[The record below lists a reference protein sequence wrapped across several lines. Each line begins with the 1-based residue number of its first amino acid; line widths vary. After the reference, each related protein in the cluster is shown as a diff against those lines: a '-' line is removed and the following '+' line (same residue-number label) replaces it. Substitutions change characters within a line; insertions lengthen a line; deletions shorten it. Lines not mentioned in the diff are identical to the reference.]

1 MTANMTSQM
10 VLGCIYGSNKG
21 YHLVHDIGLL
31 VADRYGIKIDMTLR
45 DGTRIIGRLSMGRRF
60 NGIVQARGQE
70 RKYRSKGPT
79 YRQSSPRTFNA
90 KLYR

>member
-31 VADRYGIKIDMTLR
+31 VADRYGIKIDMTMR
-45 DGTRIIGRLSMGRRF
+45 DGTRIIGRLSKGHRF
-60 NGIVQARGQE
+60 NGIVQGRGQE

-79 YRQSSPRTFNA
+79 YRPYSPRLFNA